1 MKNKLHFFKQ
11 VLETVSFDADLFAKE
26 LQKAK
31 TYLLPYEL
39 EQLYKWVHEFVK
51 NKPELSELNLAY

>member
-1 MKNKLHFFKQ
+1 MRNKLHFIKQ
-11 VLETVSFDADLFAKE
+11 VLETVSFDPNLFAKE
-26 LQKAK
+26 LKKAK

-39 EQLYKWVHEFVK
+39 EQLYKWVNEFVK

>member
-1 MKNKLHFFKQ
+1 MKRKLHFIKQ
-11 VLETVSFDADLFAKE
+11 VLETVSFDANLFAKE

-39 EQLYKWVHEFVK
+39 EQLYKWVHEFVQ
-51 NKPELSELNLAY
+51 NKPELSELNLTY